1 MVEEKQT
8 DQNLVKVREDRDPVR
23 LSSCAN
29 GTFRILSTT
38 GWKKGEG
45 EMLASIQELRKR
57 VEPWLTA
64 LFQSE
69 HLSLLVGTGLT
80 AGACAVVKKESRADE
95 IDGCKTRG
103 MEVEE
108 RAFTNFGEEIDKVAE
123 ETAEDLGRGKR
134 NFEDVIRVA
143 NELVRGLQ
151 ILGRNEEAESLDSEI
166 RKKLNALA
174 KDLLA
179 NEKVLRDDGDG
190 ESWKLLGNFLMSF
203 AARSGGKDRLNLFTT
218 NYDRVLE
225 ETADVIGLRLVDRF
239 VGTLAP
245 VFRSSRLDVDY
256 HYNPPGIRGE
266 PRYLEGVVRF
276 TKLHGSLDWF
286 KCGGLI
292 RRLGVPFGAFEVA
305 PYLENGDSSNKHEL
319 IIYPN
324 SAKDRE
330 TAEYPYV
337 DLFRDFAAAICRPN
351 STLVTYGY
359 GFGDSHINRI
369 IEDALTIASTHLV
382 ILSYDNADGRICSFY
397 EKSRAKSQISLLVGK
412 DVASLEAL
420 TGHYLPKSAIDTA
433 TDRMAKMLAD
443 RHGLDVESDHSAPGG
458 ND

>member
-1 MVEEKQT
+1 MTKEEYAKIP
-8 DQNLVKVREDRDPVR
+8 NLVKVREDRDAVR
-23 LSSCAN
+23 LSACVERKFK
-29 GTFRILSTT
+29 TLSDST
-38 GWKKGEG
+38 WKKKDE
-45 EMLASIQELRKR
+45 AVAIADLRKR

-80 AGACAVVKKESRADE
+80 SAACHATGGKARDMAGRPFDNYGVK
-95 IDGCKTRG
+95 
-103 MEVEE
+103 
-108 RAFTNFGEEIDKVAE
+108 IDKAAE
-123 ETAEDLGRGKR
+123 ESAKCLGRGTK
-134 NFEDVIRVA
+134 NFEDTIRVA
-143 NELVRGLQ
+143 NELLRGMRIQGVGKAADRL
-151 ILGRNEEAESLDSEI
+151 EAEIKEKLSELV
-166 RKKLNALA
+166 KE
-174 KDLLA
+174 LLA
-179 NEKVLRDDGDG
+179 NEKMLKEDKEGK
-190 ESWKLLGNFLMSF
+190 SWRQLGNFLMSF

-225 ETADVIGLRLVDRF
+225 ETADLIGLRLVDRF
-239 VGTLAP
+239 VGSLAP

-266 PRYLEGVVRF
+266 PRYLEGVVRY

-286 KCGGLI
+286 QCGNLI
-292 RRLGVPFGAFEVA
+292 RRVGVPFGASDVA
-305 PYLENGDSSNKHEL
+305 PYVTEVGPDDKQEF

-369 IEDALTIASTHLV
+369 IEDSLAIASTHLV
-382 ILSYDNADGRICSFY
+382 ILSYDDASGRIPDFY
-397 EKSRAKSQISLLVGK
+397 ERSRAKSQISLLVGK
-412 DVASLEAL
+412 DVASLDAL
-420 TGHYLPKSAIDTA
+420 TDHYLPKPAIDTA
-433 TDRMAKMLAD
+433 TDRMMKVLAD
-443 RHGLDVESDHSAPGG
+443 RRVFDESPR
-458 ND
+458 NDGETLPEGMS

>member
-1 MVEEKQT
+1 MSEEEQT
-8 DQNLVKVREDRDPVR
+8 SQNLVKVREDRDPVR
-23 LSSCAN
+23 LSACSNDVFQVVSA
-29 GTFRILSTT
+29 T
-38 GWKKGEG
+38 GWKVGDGEK
-45 EMLASIQELRKR
+45 LVTIQDLRRR

-80 AGACAVVKKESRADE
+80 TAACVKAGGDPRAMGDVTF
-95 IDGCKTRG
+95 DHYG
-103 MEVEE
+103 
-108 RAFTNFGEEIDKVAE
+108 DKISNA
-123 ETAEDLGRGKR
+123 AKDAANRLGRGTA
-134 NFEDVIRVA
+134 NFEDTIRVA
-143 NELVRGLQ
+143 NELLRGMRIQGTGKAADRL
-151 ILGRNEEAESLDSEI
+151 EAEIND
-166 RKKLNALA
+166 KLSVLVT
-174 KDLLA
+174 DLLG
-179 NEKVLRDDGDG
+179 NEKTLKDDKEGR
-190 ESWKLLGNFLMSF
+190 SWELLGNFLMSF

-225 ETADVIGLRLVDRF
+225 ETADLIGLRLVDRF
-239 VGTLAP
+239 VGSLSP

-266 PRYLEGVVRF
+266 PRYLEGVVRY

-286 KCGGLI
+286 QCGNLI
-292 RRLGVPFGAFEVA
+292 RRMGVPFGVSDVS
-305 PYLENGDSSNKHEL
+305 PYITEAGSANRRGY

-382 ILSYDNADGRICSFY
+382 ILSFDQADGRIPKFY
-397 EKSRAKSQISLLVGK
+397 EASRSKSQISLLVGK
-412 DVASLEAL
+412 DVASLEPL
-420 TGHYLPKSAIDTA
+420 TAHYLPKPAIDTA
-433 TDRMAKMLAD
+433 TDRMAKVLAD
-443 RHGLDVESDHSAPGG
+443 RHPLEGTSDAIDAGG
-458 ND
+458 AS

>member
-1 MVEEKQT
+1 MTKEEYAKT
-8 DQNLVKVREDRDPVR
+8 PNLVKVREDREAVR
-23 LSSCAN
+23 LSECKDGVFKA
-29 GTFRILSTT
+29 LSDST
-38 GWKKGEG
+38 WKKKDEDVTI
-45 EMLASIQELRKR
+45 ADLRKR

-80 AGACAVVKKESRADE
+80 SAACYATGGEAWAMEGRPFDNYGVK
-95 IDGCKTRG
+95 
-103 MEVEE
+103 
-108 RAFTNFGEEIDKVAE
+108 IDKAAE
-123 ETAEDLGRGKR
+123 ESAKCLGRGTR
-134 NFEDVIRVA
+134 NFEDTIRVA
-143 NELVRGLQ
+143 NELLRGMRIQGVGKAADRL
-151 ILGRNEEAESLDSEI
+151 EAEIKE
-166 RKKLNALA
+166 KLSGLV
-174 KDLLA
+174 KELLA
-179 NEKVLRDDGDG
+179 NEKMLKEDKEGK
-190 ESWKLLGNFLMSF
+190 SWRQLGNFLMSF

-225 ETADVIGLRLVDRF
+225 ETADLIGLRLVDRF
-239 VGTLAP
+239 VGSLAP

-266 PRYLEGVVRF
+266 PRYLEGVVRY

-286 KCGGLI
+286 QCGNLI
-292 RRLGVPFGAFEVA
+292 RRVGVPFGASDVA
-305 PYLENGDSSNKHEL
+305 PYVTEVGPDDKQEF

-337 DLFRDFAAAICRPN
+337 DLFRDLAAAICRPN

-382 ILSYDNADGRICSFY
+382 ILSFDQADGRIPKFY
-397 EKSRAKSQISLLVGK
+397 EDSRSKSQISLLVGN

-420 TGHYLPKSAIDTA
+420 TAHYLPKPAIDTA
-433 TDRMAKMLAD
+433 TDRMAKVLAD
-443 RHGLDVESDHSAPGG
+443 RHMLEGASDDKKSGGES
-458 ND
+458 

>member
-1 MVEEKQT
+1 MGQKQEVNMTAEDIEKLKNVP
-8 DQNLVKVREDRDPVR
+8 NLIKVREDRDWVA
-23 LSSCAN
+23 LSECGADGFKTLGDSP
-29 GTFRILSTT
+29 
-38 GWKKGEG
+38 WKSETVSV
-45 EMLASIQELRKR
+45 ADVRKR

-80 AGACAVVKKESRADE
+80 SAACSATGGNPRA
-95 IDGCKTRG
+95 
-103 MEVEE
+103 MEEKPFE
-108 RAFTNFGEEIDKVAE
+108 HYGEQIDKAAE
-123 ETAEDLGRGKR
+123 ESAKRLGRGKK
-134 NFEDVIRVA
+134 NFEDTIRVA
-143 NELVRGLQ
+143 NELLRGMRIQGVGKAADKL
-151 ILGRNEEAESLDSEI
+151 EAEIKD
-166 RKKLNALA
+166 KLSGLV
-174 KDLLA
+174 KGLLE
-179 NEKVLRDDGDG
+179 NEKTLKDDTSGK
-190 ESWKLLGNFLMSF
+190 SWNLLGNFLMSF

-225 ETADVIGLRLVDRF
+225 ETADLIGLRLVDRF
-239 VGTLAP
+239 VGSLAP

-266 PRYLEGVVRF
+266 PRYLEGVVRY
-276 TKLHGSLDWF
+276 TKMHGSLDWF
-286 KCGGLI
+286 LCGKLI
-292 RRLGVPFGAFEVA
+292 RRMGVPFGASDVD
-305 PYLENGDSSNKHEL
+305 PYVTEIGPDNKHEF

-382 ILSYDNADGRICSFY
+382 ILSFDQASGRIPDFY
-397 EKSRAKSQISLLVGK
+397 ERSRAKSQISLLVGK
-412 DVASLEAL
+412 DVASLDAL
-420 TGHYLPKSAIDTA
+420 TDHYLPKPAIDTA
-433 TDRMAKMLAD
+433 TDRMMKVLAD
-443 RHGLDVESDHSAPGG
+443 RRVIDESPR
-458 ND
+458 NDGETLPEGMA

>member
-1 MVEEKQT
+1 MTKEEYEKSP
-8 DQNLVKVREDRDPVR
+8 NLVKVREDREVVR
-23 LSSCAN
+23 LATCAD
-29 GTFRILSTT
+29 GKFKTLSDSP
-38 GWKKGEG
+38 WKQKDE
-45 EMLASIQELRKR
+45 EVTIADLRKL

-69 HLSLLVGTGLT
+69 HLSLLIGTGLT
-80 AGACAVVKKESRADE
+80 SAACFATGGKPRAMEEQPFDNYGAKIEKAAKDSAKR
-95 IDGCKTRG
+95 
-103 MEVEE
+103 
-108 RAFTNFGEEIDKVAE
+108 
-123 ETAEDLGRGKR
+123 LGRGTK
-134 NFEDVIRVA
+134 NFEDTIRVA
-143 NELVRGLQ
+143 NELLRGMRIQGVGKAVDKL
-151 ILGRNEEAESLDSEI
+151 EAEIKD
-166 RKKLNALA
+166 KLSGLV

-179 NEKVLRDDGDG
+179 NENTLKNDKSGK
-190 ESWKLLGNFLMSF
+190 SWNLLGNFLMSF

-225 ETADVIGLRLVDRF
+225 ETADLIGLRLVDRF
-239 VGTLAP
+239 VGSLAP

-266 PRYLEGVVRF
+266 PRFLEGVVRY
-276 TKLHGSLDWF
+276 TKMHGSLDWF
-286 KCGGLI
+286 QCGKLI
-292 RRLGVPFGAFEVA
+292 RRMGVPFGASDIT
-305 PYLENGDSSNKHEL
+305 PYLTEDGADNKREF

-382 ILSYDNADGRICSFY
+382 ILSFDQASGRIPDFY
-397 EKSRAKSQISLLVGK
+397 ERSRAKSQMSLLVGK

-420 TGHYLPKSAIDTA
+420 TDHYLPKPAIDTA
-433 TDRMAKMLAD
+433 TNRMAKVLAD
-443 RHGLDVESDHSAPGG
+443 RRVFEEPPSGDERTKTEEMV
-458 ND
+458 

>member
-1 MVEEKQT
+1 MTKEEYAKIP
-8 DQNLVKVREDRDPVR
+8 NLVKVREDREAVL
-23 LSSCAN
+23 LSACA
-29 GTFRILSTT
+29 GGKFKMLSDSS
-38 GWKKGEG
+38 WKVKDETV
-45 EMLASIQELRKR
+45 AIADLRKR

-80 AGACAVVKKESRADE
+80 SAACYATGGKA
-95 IDGCKTRG
+95 RG
-103 MEVEE
+103 MEGRTFDNYGVK
-108 RAFTNFGEEIDKVAE
+108 IDKAAE
-123 ETAEDLGRGKR
+123 ESAKCLGRGTK
-134 NFEDVIRVA
+134 NFEDTVRVA
-143 NELVRGLQ
+143 NELLRGMRIQGVGKAADRL
-151 ILGRNEEAESLDSEI
+151 EAEIKE
-166 RKKLNALA
+166 KLSGLV
-174 KDLLA
+174 KELLA
-179 NEKVLRDDGDG
+179 NEKMLKEDKEGK
-190 ESWKLLGNFLMSF
+190 SWRQLGNFLMSF

-225 ETADVIGLRLVDRF
+225 ETADLIGLRLVDRF
-239 VGTLAP
+239 VGSLAP

-266 PRYLEGVVRF
+266 PRYLEGVVRY

-286 KCGGLI
+286 QCGNLI
-292 RRLGVPFGAFEVA
+292 RRVGVPFGASDVA
-305 PYLENGDSSNKHEL
+305 PYVTEVGPDDKQEF

-382 ILSYDNADGRICSFY
+382 ILSFDQASGRIPDFY
-397 EKSRAKSQISLLVGK
+397 ERSRAKSQISLLVGN
-412 DVASLEAL
+412 DVASLDAL
-420 TGHYLPKSAIDTA
+420 TDHYLPKPAIDTA
-433 TDRMAKMLAD
+433 TERMVKVLAD
-443 RHGLDVESDHSAPGG
+443 RRVFDESPR
-458 ND
+458 NDGETLPEGMS

>member
-1 MVEEKQT
+1 MTKEEYAKIP
-8 DQNLVKVREDRDPVR
+8 NLVKVREDREAVL
-23 LSSCAN
+23 LSACA
-29 GTFRILSTT
+29 GGKFKMLSDSL
-38 GWKKGEG
+38 WKVKDETV
-45 EMLASIQELRKR
+45 AIADLRKR

-80 AGACAVVKKESRADE
+80 SAACYATGGKPRAMEEKPFGNYGAK
-95 IDGCKTRG
+95 
-103 MEVEE
+103 
-108 RAFTNFGEEIDKVAE
+108 IDKMAE
-123 ETAEDLGRGKR
+123 ESAKRLGRGTK
-134 NFEDVIRVA
+134 NFEDTIRVA
-143 NELVRGLQ
+143 NELLRGMRIQGVGKAADRL
-151 ILGRNEEAESLDSEI
+151 EAEIKE
-166 RKKLNALA
+166 KLSGLV
-174 KDLLA
+174 KELLA
-179 NEKVLRDDGDG
+179 NEKMLKEDKEGK
-190 ESWKLLGNFLMSF
+190 SWRQLGNFLMSF

-225 ETADVIGLRLVDRF
+225 ETADLIGLRLVDRF
-239 VGTLAP
+239 VGSLAP

-266 PRYLEGVVRF
+266 PRYLEGVVRY
-276 TKLHGSLDWF
+276 TKMHGSLDWF
-286 KCGGLI
+286 QCGKLI
-292 RRLGVPFGAFEVA
+292 RRMGVPLGASDVA
-305 PYLENGDSSNKHEL
+305 PYMMEMDPANMHEL

-382 ILSYDNADGRICSFY
+382 ILSFDQASGRIPDFY
-397 EKSRAKSQISLLVGK
+397 ERSRAKSQISLLVGN
-412 DVASLEAL
+412 DVASLDAL
-420 TGHYLPKSAIDTA
+420 TAHYLPKPAIDTA
-433 TDRMAKMLAD
+433 TERMAKVLAD
-443 RHGLDVESDHSAPGG
+443 RRVFDESPR
-458 ND
+458 NDGETLPEGMS

>member
-1 MVEEKQT
+1 MSAEEDKKMANQI
-8 DQNLVKVREDRDPVR
+8 KVREDREIVR
-23 LSSCAN
+23 LSECKDGVFKA
-29 GTFRILSTT
+29 LSDSA
-38 GWKKGEG
+38 WKKDVTI
-45 EMLASIQELRKR
+45 ADLRKR

-80 AGACAVVKKESRADE
+80 TAACYAAGGKSRSMGDVLFNHYGDKIANAAKESANRLE
-95 IDGCKTRG
+95 RG
-103 MEVEE
+103 
-108 RAFTNFGEEIDKVAE
+108 
-123 ETAEDLGRGKR
+123 TA
-134 NFEDVIRVA
+134 NFEDTIRVA
-143 NELVRGLQ
+143 NELLRGMRIQGTGKAADRLD
-151 ILGRNEEAESLDSEI
+151 AEIKD
-166 RKKLNALA
+166 KLSGLVT
-174 KDLLA
+174 DLLA
-179 NEKVLRDDGDG
+179 NERTLRDDKTGK
-190 ESWKLLGNFLMSF
+190 SWNLLGNFLMSF

-225 ETADVIGLRLVDRF
+225 ETADLIGLRLVDRF
-239 VGTLAP
+239 VGSLAP

-266 PRYLEGVVRF
+266 PRYLEGVVRY

-286 KCGGLI
+286 QCGNLI
-292 RRLGVPFGAFEVA
+292 RRVGVPFGASDVTPYVTEVG
-305 PYLENGDSSNKHEL
+305 PTDKQEF

-382 ILSYDNADGRICSFY
+382 VLSFDQAEGRIPKFY
-397 EKSRAKSQISLLVGK
+397 EDSRSKSQISLLVGK

-420 TGHYLPKSAIDTA
+420 TSHYLPKPAIDTA
-433 TDRMAKMLAD
+433 TDRMAKVLAD
-443 RHGLDVESDHSAPGG
+443 RHMLEGASDDKKSGGES
-458 ND
+458 

>member
-1 MVEEKQT
+1 MATEEDGKKV
-8 DQNLVKVREDRDPVR
+8 NLVKVREDREVVR
-23 LSSCAN
+23 LSACAD
-29 GTFRILSTT
+29 GKFKMLSDSP
-38 GWKKGEG
+38 WKNNDAEVT
-45 EMLASIQELRKR
+45 IVDLRKR

-80 AGACAVVKKESRADE
+80 SAACYATGGAPRAMEEQPFDNYGAK
-95 IDGCKTRG
+95 IDT
-103 MEVEE
+103 
-108 RAFTNFGEEIDKVAE
+108 AAE
-123 ETAEDLGRGKR
+123 ESAKRLGRGTK
-134 NFEDVIRVA
+134 NFEDTIRVA
-143 NELVRGLQ
+143 NELLRGMRIQGVGKAADKL
-151 ILGRNEEAESLDSEI
+151 EAEIKD
-166 RKKLNALA
+166 KLSGLV

-179 NEKVLRDDGDG
+179 NEKTLKNDSGK
-190 ESWKLLGNFLMSF
+190 SWNLLGNFLMSF

-225 ETADVIGLRLVDRF
+225 ETADLIGLRLVDRF
-239 VGTLAP
+239 VGSLAP

-266 PRYLEGVVRF
+266 PRYLEGVVRY
-276 TKLHGSLDWF
+276 TKMHGSLDWF
-286 KCGGLI
+286 QCGKLI
-292 RRLGVPFGAFEVA
+292 RRMGVPFGASDIT
-305 PYLENGDSSNKHEL
+305 PYLTEDGADKKHEF

-382 ILSYDNADGRICSFY
+382 ILSFDQASGRIPDFY
-397 EKSRAKSQISLLVGK
+397 ERSRAKSQISLLVGN

-420 TGHYLPKSAIDTA
+420 TNHYLPKPAIDTA
-433 TDRMAKMLAD
+433 TDRMAKVLAD
-443 RHGLDVESDHSAPGG
+443 RHVFEEPTSGEDETKPEETV
-458 ND
+458 

>member
-1 MVEEKQT
+1 MAKEEYEKSP
-8 DQNLVKVREDRDPVR
+8 NLGKVREDREVVR
-23 LSSCAN
+23 FSTCADGKFKTLSASP
-29 GTFRILSTT
+29 
-38 GWKKGEG
+38 WKKKDE
-45 EMLASIQELRKR
+45 EVTIADLRKR

-69 HLSLLVGTGLT
+69 HLSLLIGTGLT
-80 AGACAVVKKESRADE
+80 SAACCATGGKPRAMEEQPFDNYGAK
-95 IDGCKTRG
+95 IDTA
-103 MEVEE
+103 VEE
-108 RAFTNFGEEIDKVAE
+108 SAKR
-123 ETAEDLGRGKR
+123 LGRETK
-134 NFEDVIRVA
+134 NFEDTIRVA
-143 NELVRGLQ
+143 NELLRGMRIQGVGKAADKL
-151 ILGRNEEAESLDSEI
+151 EAEIKD
-166 RKKLNALA
+166 KLSGLV

-179 NEKVLRDDGDG
+179 NEKTLKNDKIGK
-190 ESWKLLGNFLMSF
+190 SWNLLGNFLMSF

-225 ETADVIGLRLVDRF
+225 ETADLIGLRLVDRF
-239 VGTLAP
+239 VGSLAP

-266 PRYLEGVVRF
+266 PRYLEWFVRY
-276 TKLHGSLDWF
+276 TKMHGSLDWF
-286 KCGGLI
+286 QCGKLI
-292 RRLGVPFGAFEVA
+292 RRMGVPFGASDIT
-305 PYLENGDSSNKHEL
+305 PYLTEDGADKKHEF

-382 ILSYDNADGRICSFY
+382 ILSFDQASGRIPGFY
-397 EKSRAKSQISLLVGK
+397 ERSRAKSQISLLVGN

-420 TGHYLPKSAIDTA
+420 TNHYLPKPAIDTA
-433 TDRMAKMLAD
+433 TDRMAKVLAD
-443 RHGLDVESDHSAPGG
+443 RRVFEEPPSGEDEMKPEETV
-458 ND
+458 